1 MKKILSISNSFGVD
15 STRYLYGVARGAGC
29 DIKVVTL
36 YIGGCSLGRHYRNML
51 SEERAY
57 ELYVNGV
64 NSGFRVSLKEALLSD
79 EWDMV
84 MTQQSSP
91 LSGEEKSYSPYAAE
105 LAAYIRKLAPAAELW
120 LQMTWSFDEGHKRFD
135 LTSYATREAMIPA
148 IRAAYTRAA
157 EAMGVDRMIPA
168 LDAMNL
174 LYDAVGA
181 ATYRD
186 GFHCSQGIARYMLA
200 CLWFEMLFDRSTDGN
215 TFRDFDVPMDEEE
228 ISMARRFAK
237 EALAA
242 SNNGFL
248 TKE

>member
-15 STRYLYGVARGAGC
+15 STRYLYGVARGAAC
-29 DIKVVTL
+29 DLKVVTL

-79 EWDMV
+79 KWDMV

-91 LSGEEKSYSPYAAE
+91 LSGEEKSYFPYAAE

-120 LQMTWSFDEGHKRFD
+120 LQMTWTFDEGHKRFD
-135 LTSYATREAMIPA
+135 LTSYATRETMIPA
-148 IRAAYTRAA
+148 IRVAYTRAA
-157 EAMGVDRMIPA
+157 EVMGVDRMIPA

-186 GFHCSQGIARYMLA
+186 GFHCSKGIARYMLA

-228 ISMARRFAK
+228 ISMARRFM
-237 EALAA
+237 
-242 SNNGFL
+242 SS
-248 TKE
+248 